1 MCSPKPQLGHIH
13 DNLIQTH
20 EHTVSPVELAWL
32 NNSRNRIGLFES
44 PCGLI
49 YMLMMTGIISFLPA
63 VIVLAL
69 YLLVFPSRTVVTDRL
84 QPVVLYSLLLYITSE
99 PLEQHDKVTLHF
111 VILTSCFFDIVVILL
126 EHKSLLCCWP
136 YCPTPHLDLRFGNCA
151 DLQGTDKLVQNFGKQ
166 LPPLDA

>member
-1 MCSPKPQLGHIH
+1 
-13 DNLIQTH
+13 
-20 EHTVSPVELAWL
+20 
-32 NNSRNRIGLFES
+32 
-44 PCGLI
+44 
-49 YMLMMTGIISFLPA
+49 MLMMTGIISFLPA

-126 EHKSLLCCWP
+126 EHKSLLCC
-136 YCPTPHLDLRFGNCA
+136 
-151 DLQGTDKLVQNFGKQ
+151 
-166 LPPLDA
+166 